1 MTNSETMV
9 SSPCVDVCQ
18 LDFYKQVCIGCYRT
32 LDEIGRW
39 REMTDDERKIVL
51 DNIED
56 RKERWVD

>member
-1 MTNSETMV
+1 MSDTKTMV

-32 LDEIGRW
+32 LSEIERW
-39 REMTDDERKIVL
+39 RNMTDDERKIVI
-51 DNIED
+51 DSIED

>member
-1 MTNSETMV
+1 MV